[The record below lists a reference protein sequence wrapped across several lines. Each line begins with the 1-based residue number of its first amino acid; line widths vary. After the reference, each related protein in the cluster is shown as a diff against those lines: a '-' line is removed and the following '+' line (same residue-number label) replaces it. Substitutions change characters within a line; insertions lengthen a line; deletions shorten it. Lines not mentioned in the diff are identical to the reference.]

1 MYNSYAETKGFD
13 PVNIPDPGKKIREQG
28 LEALKGMERELAAN
42 VENSNRIVSALE
54 NNARIEKENADL
66 NHQLRRGYA
75 DKLAGAKWKQFETL
89 INNEGVKAKQRQKD
103 WESLLNVTVSGAK
116 IAKAWHEKRDEDAN
130 NYAKDLKEQYGIG
143 WKKYDAIKQLED
155 HIVNE
160 DSSLQSALS
169 ELELDGVPLDVIHK
183 IRNNGSFR
191 GLRVAKQSA
200 LSLAR
205 NLPNIYEE
213 YQDHEFDLGGDGEGL
228 KVTLNAA
235 NSEQLPEIL
244 RLIRREKRKEFGDR
258 WPSVNIWESSG
269 AYEIA
274 EKADAAYIKAR
285 VKKEEKGNINKF
297 DRDEAQT
304 FSGFFDETKG
314 DSGQAAQ
321 LFLQHYTGPEG
332 GRYQNQ
338 RAKKKLVRGISYA
351 LQNGL
356 IDIDRIDLND
366 LENLEMEVKGQAGKV
381 KFGHYFKE
389 EFFQIEKAYNKAAE
403 ERDNIAGAQAHLRN
417 AHDLEMLNEVER
429 LEKSEDMNTEE
440 WMSLLAAADKQGLTK
455 TAAHIRARLTAHQTT
470 NNDAQG
476 SAALIARAERNEVIT
491 DEDIRKWNFSEQ
503 TDAIVRAEVN
513 KRNRLL
519 PQQGENGTLERLK
532 YRITEELNLIIPKNN
547 LGAGNATRNDAELA
561 ALAEAS
567 GIYWDY
573 RVQNL
578 SHEVA
583 YEKTVDII
591 TQRIKDPN
599 GDYRAGEIQPDG
611 TREFWKWQADPT
623 ATHIRVDEKKL
634 LEDLSANPGSIFTK
648 QYISLPEVI
657 SISATANRGLN
668 PKLPPIA
675 MEVQRLTRG
684 KISAIDFMVAQT
696 QRAIDAEIKLKG
708 SSSIQPLPENYTKR
722 FSDEIQKISPNV
734 RRLLSTLN
742 FVDVNKAVASPKEDG
757 SMSNIPYQK
766 PIYDKVRAI
775 ARKPYNNDYNSIG
788 PGVNSIDT
796 YDFTLTGGTLR
807 EILQL
812 FENGSI
818 EAAGAYGFTAD
829 QLKSAAEAGGIPY
842 TTRFNKDNQDK
853 LFEILYRSKQ
863 YHPIQV
869 DSKIDQM
876 ILDDTQD
883 MEQEDSDS
891 NVGFHRISWLRP
903 EAAQH
908 MEENEFPNFPIGG
921 SVYATA

>member
-28 LEALKGMERELAAN
+28 VEALRGMERELAEN
-42 VENSNRIVSALE
+42 VRQSDRIVNALE
-54 NNARIEKENADL
+54 NNARVEKENANL

-89 INNEGVKAKQRQKD
+89 INNEGVKAKQHQKD
-103 WESLLNVTVSGAK
+103 WESLLNITDSGAK
-116 IAKAWHEKRDEDAN
+116 VAKAWHTKRDKDAN
-130 NYAKDLKEQYGIG
+130 NYAKDLKEQHGIG
-143 WKKYDAIKQLED
+143 WKKYDAVRQIED
-155 HIVNE
+155 HIFNE
-160 DSSLQSALS
+160 ESSRQAALA
-169 ELELDGVPLDVIHK
+169 ELELDGVPLDVIHR
-183 IRNNGSFR
+183 IRNNGAFR

-200 LSLAR
+200 IALAR

-213 YQDHEFDLGGDGEGL
+213 YQDHEFDLGGDGEGI
-228 KVTLNAA
+228 KVTLNAS
-235 NSEQLPEIL
+235 NSEQLTEIL
-244 RLIRREKRKEFGDR
+244 RLIRREKRDEFGER
-258 WPSVNIWESSG
+258 WPSANIWETSG
-269 AYEIA
+269 AWEIA

-285 VKKEEKGNINKF
+285 VKKEEQGNINKF
-297 DRDEAQT
+297 DRDEANV
-304 FSGFFDETKG
+304 FSGFLDQAKG

-321 LFLQHYTGPEG
+321 LFLKHYTGPEG

-338 RAKKKLVRGISYA
+338 RAKKKLVRGFSYA

-389 EFFQIEKAYNKAAE
+389 EFFQIEQAYNKAAT
-403 ERDNIAGAQAHLRN
+403 ERDKISGAQAHLRN
-417 AHDLEMLNEVER
+417 AHDNEMLNEVVR
-429 LEKSEDMNTEE
+429 LEKTEDMNTEE
-440 WMSLLAAADKQGLTK
+440 WINLLKSAEKNNLTK
-455 TAAHIRARLTAHQTT
+455 TATHITGRLSTHRTT
-470 NNDAQG
+470 INDAEG
-476 SAALIARAERNEVIT
+476 TAALFARAERNEVIT
-491 DEDIRKWNFSEQ
+491 DNDIKDWNFSEE
-503 TDAIVRAEVN
+503 TDRLVRAEVN

-519 PQQGENGTLERLK
+519 PQRGEDGTLEKLK

-547 LGAGNATRNDAELA
+547 LGAGNATRKDAELA
-561 ALAEAS
+561 ALSEAS
-567 GIYWDY
+567 GLYRDY
-573 RVQNL
+573 RVQGL
-578 SHEVA
+578 SHEA
-583 YEKTVDII
+583 SYEKTVDII
-591 TQRIKDPN
+591 TQRIKNPD
-599 GDYRAGEIQPDG
+599 GEYRAGEIQPDG
-611 TREFWKWQADPT
+611 TREFWKWQADST
-623 ATHIRVDEKKL
+623 ATHVRPDEKKL
-634 LEDLSANPGSIFTK
+634 LEDLSANPGNIFTQ

-668 PKLPPIA
+668 PKLPPMA

-708 SSSIQPLPENYTKR
+708 SSNIQPLPENYTKR

-734 RRLLSTLN
+734 RRLLNTLN
-742 FVDVNKAVASPKEDG
+742 FVDVNKAAASPKEDG

-766 PIYDKVRAI
+766 PIYDKVRSI

-796 YDFTLTGGTLR
+796 YDFTLTGGTFR

-818 EAAGAYGFTAD
+818 EAAGAYGFTSD

-869 DSKIDQM
+869 DSEIDQM
-876 ILDDTQD
+876 ILDDTQN

-891 NVGFHRISWLRP
+891 NAGFYRVSWLRP
-903 EAAQH
+903 EATTY
-908 MEENEFPNFPIGG
+908 MLENGFPIGG
-921 SVYATA
+921 TAYATA